1 MSSGKVT
8 VRNYFKDEQDN
19 NLIMECLKLTFDED
33 DLEQWLDALGSKEH
47 DEDDEDD
54 HIIIVEDEI
63 KKIHPFDREIDE
75 KIFWWSKIQIM
86 FGNKML

>member
-1 MSSGKVT
+1 MCIVH
-8 VRNYFKDEQDN
+8 
-19 NLIMECLKLTFDED
+19 LKLTFDED

-75 KIFWWSKIQIM
+75 KNIWWSKIQIM